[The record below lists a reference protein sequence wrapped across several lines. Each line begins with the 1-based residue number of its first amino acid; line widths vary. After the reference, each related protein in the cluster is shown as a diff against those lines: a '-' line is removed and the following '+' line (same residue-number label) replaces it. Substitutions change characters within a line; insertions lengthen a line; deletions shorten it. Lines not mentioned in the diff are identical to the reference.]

1 MGKETAAFPK
11 KREEKERKRGR
22 KGPKKERT
30 CCDAPSAE
38 PHKCTGD
45 QRIDAVV
52 KLVAEVVRVGRF
64 PLVLANKA
72 PDVLREEEV
81 VVVDL
86 PWRANHIWEERE
98 RERERECIC
107 VGGGHRGPRAE
118 QSAPTAR
125 PQREITK
132 PRLIESAHERG
143 KKKKERGRERE
154 RKDRE
159 MKKAGEREGKRERKR
174 ESARA
179 REGERHGGRGGG
191 RERKRAQHIP

>member
-98 RERERECIC
+98 REREREC
-107 VGGGHRGPRAE
+107 VYVWGGVIADRGPSR
-118 QSAPTAR
+118 AR
-125 PQREITK
+125 PQRAH
-132 PRLIESAHERG
+132 SA
-143 KKKKERGRERE
+143 K
-154 RKDRE
+154 
-159 MKKAGEREGKRERKR
+159 
-174 ESARA
+174 
-179 REGERHGGRGGG
+179 
-191 RERKRAQHIP
+191 